1 MLFRSFFCVIGAI
14 LGGGDSRVQALASAY
29 GQAVEL
35 AFQITDDILDM
46 VGDEAQLGKPV
57 GSDEAQ
63 GKSTYPALLGIE
75 RSRAL
80 ARESVDQAM
89 AALSG
94 FSHLALPDRPARAPL
109 DNSQAGQYTPS
120 RSNRYCVHLP
130 NPHRMVGRLSASLI
144 EDRKSVV

>member
-1 MLFRSFFCVIGAI
+1 MG
-14 LGGGDSRVQALASAY
+14 
-29 GQAVEL
+29 L
-35 AFQITDDILDM
+35 AFQITDDILDV

-94 FSHLALPDRPARAPL
+94 FSHPRAGFLRAVARYILDRA
-109 DNSQAGQYTPS
+109 N
-120 RSNRYCVHLP
+120 
-130 NPHRMVGRLSASLI
+130 
-144 EDRKSVV
+144 